1 MRFDFTELREQGAK
15 TLEVRAKVGFA
26 RLELC
31 YGDVYEGR
39 HALIVSLLGVQ
50 GRTGRMTSIRNRI
63 SILACTLP
71 LTLAAI
77 GSPVRAQ
84 NSVPVGQQ
92 PIEIEAWQIVPPS
105 QSSLVLARDGS
116 LIGEI
121 GRQFRTSVALRT
133 LPGYLPHAF
142 IAVEDQ
148 RFYQHDGVDLIGLAG
163 AIKGKLL
170 GERRGG
176 ASTITQQLV
185 GNMHPDIIDRR
196 DLSLSRKLREQ
207 SAAREMEKHYTKDQ
221 VLEAYLNQLDLGHGW
236 FGVEAAARHYFG
248 KSAARLSL
256 AEAAT
261 IAALPKSPTLYDP
274 IRYPARSK
282 TRRDLILGLMADQG
296 YITRDAAEKAR
307 REPIVTAPDGGTS
320 APSGYFVDAVRQ
332 AAQRAGIPVANGGYH
347 IYTTLDPAL
356 QRAAVAALV
365 DGTARVE
372 ARPGYR
378 HQTYAAAMKSHAPY
392 LQGAV
397 VAMDPASGDIRALV
411 GGRNYATSPF
421 DRVFSLRQPGS
432 AIKPLV
438 YAAALADSIPA
449 NAIIADTALSIPMPS
464 GPNYQPGN
472 ADGQFLGPMT
482 LHEALVR
489 SRNPVAVQL
498 GMRVGM
504 DTIAALA
511 QRLGIASPIAPV
523 PASAIGA
530 SAVKPLELVTAY
542 TAFANL
548 GSVVQPRLIARIDD
562 PTGKPVYA
570 APVAPLTPVLDPR
583 VAFIMRR
590 MMQDVADRG
599 TGAAARQA
607 VPATIPVAGKTG
619 TTNDNADVWFVGLT
633 PDLVGGVWLGFDQ
646 PTTIA
651 AGAAGG
657 SLAAPI
663 WGQMVAKYYAS
674 LGSAAPSEAA
684 AWDTPPSGLVYAE
697 LDRDSGALADTT
709 TPPAKRYT
717 EYFLPGTEPAAL
729 KNDPWRLPQFG
740 PLVLW

>member
-1 MRFDFTELREQGAK
+1 MNS
-15 TLEVRAKVGFA
+15 V
-26 RLELC
+26 
-31 YGDVYEGR
+31 
-39 HALIVSLLGVQ
+39 
-50 GRTGRMTSIRNRI
+50 RNRLVAVA
-63 SILACTLP
+63 SAAQLMLLA
-71 LTLAAI
+71 
-77 GSPVRAQ
+77 GSAFSQ
-84 NSVPVGQQ
+84 NSVRVAPAAAADVE
-92 PIEIEAWQIVPPS
+92 PWQIVSQP

-121 GRQFRTSVALRT
+121 GHQFRTSVALRT
-133 LPGYLPHAF
+133 LPRYLQHAF

-148 RFYQHDGVDLIGLAG
+148 RFYQHDGVDLIGVAG
-163 AIKGKLL
+163 AIKGRLF
-170 GERRGG
+170 GQRRGG

-221 VLEAYLNQLDLGHGW
+221 ILEAYLNQVDLGHGW

-248 KSAARLSL
+248 KSASRLSL
-256 AEAAT
+256 AEAAAL
-261 IAALPKSPTLYDP
+261 AALPKSPVLYDP
-274 IRYPARSK
+274 TRFPARSK

-296 YITRDAAEKAR
+296 YVTRDVADKAKN
-307 REPIVTAPDGGTS
+307 EPIVTAPEAGTS
-320 APSGYFVDAVRQ
+320 APAQYFVDAVRQ

-356 QRAAVAALV
+356 QRAAVVALV
-365 DGTARVE
+365 EGTARVE

-378 HQTYAAAMKSHAPY
+378 HPAYAVATKTRAPY

-397 VAMDPASGDIRALV
+397 VAIDPATGDVRALV
-411 GGRNYATSPF
+411 GGRNYAASPF
-421 DRVFSLRQPGS
+421 DRVFALRQPGS

-438 YAAALADSIPA
+438 YAAALADSIPP
-449 NAIIADTALSIPMPS
+449 NAIVADTALSIPMPS

-498 GMRVGM
+498 GMRVGI

-511 QRLGIASPIAPV
+511 QRLGISSPIALV
-523 PASAIGA
+523 PSSAIGA
-530 SAVKPLELVTAY
+530 SAVRPMELVTAY

-548 GSVVQPRLIARIDD
+548 GAVVQPRLITRIDD
-562 PTGKPVYA
+562 PSGKPAYA
-570 APVAPLTPVLDPR
+570 AAVAPLTPVLDSR
-583 VAFIMRR
+583 VAFIVRR

-607 VPATIPVAGKTG
+607 VPAAIPVAGKTG

-663 WGQMVAKYYAS
+663 WGQMVARYYSS
-674 LGSAAPSEAA
+674 LGTAAPSSAGL
-684 AWDTPPSGLVYAE
+684 WDAPPPGLVYAE
-697 LDRDSGALADTT
+697 LDRDSGALADSTT
-709 TPPAKRYT
+709 APGRRYI
-717 EYFLPGTEPAAL
+717 EFFLPGTEPAAL
-729 KNDPWRLPQFG
+729 KGDPWRMPQFG
-740 PLVLW
+740 ALVFY